1 MIEGTPSPI
10 RKFNPGTFQS
20 DDSVI
25 EQFVVREGEL
35 ATVCEV
41 LRGNIESPSCQ
52 HVLVV
57 APRGRGKTM
66 LLARVAAE
74 IRTNDEFSRHLLS
87 VRFMEENQ
95 EIFDMADFW
104 LETLFHLARECTG
117 EDPDLARELR
127 ETHAA
132 LSGRWGEQDL
142 ADNACAAVLAAADR
156 LDRKLV
162 LMVENLQDLCSDVD
176 EDFAW
181 KLRKVLQTE
190 PQIMLMASAT
200 SRFEQLDDAEY
211 PFFEMFRTISLKPLT
226 TMECGRL
233 WQAVSGDEAGRREI
247 RPLEILTGGSPR
259 LLVIVAGFS
268 RHRSLRRLMEEL
280 VSLIDEHTEYFR
292 GHLDVLP
299 KTERRVYVAVLDL
312 WQSSSAR
319 EIADRARMDI
329 RPVSTLLKR
338 LVDRGVVLVD
348 GLGKKKIYVAAES
361 LYCIYYK
368 LRRERDEAAIVENL
382 LRFMT
387 VFYSET
393 ERNEMFPAFISE
405 SIEYPAIR
413 EGFQRAEIEITNNIE
428 KSSRLV
434 EPEISSTRT
443 ELVRQIS
450 EAYTKLDFDEI
461 IRTVDNLLTE
471 EGADH
476 FAVSDWSLAYALAAK
491 VFAYREMG
499 DFVAAISTCDRLLER
514 FDASINPGIQL
525 QIADALNDTAAAQME
540 LGDVASALATYGEVV
555 ERFGVSDDPDVQW
568 EVCRALNGTAAAQAD
583 LGDVASALA
592 AYGEVVE
599 RFGASGDPYV
609 QRQVCRALNGTAAA
623 QADLG
628 DAASALAAYGEVVE
642 RFGVSD
648 DPDVQWEVCRA
659 LNGTAAAQK
668 ELGDVALALA
678 AYGEVVERFGASD
691 DPYVQWQVCRA
702 LNGTA
707 AAQKELG
714 DAALTLAV
722 YGEVVERFGASDDPG
737 VQWQVCRALNGTAA
751 AQADLGDAASALAT
765 YGEVVERFGASDD
778 PDVQWQVCQALNGT
792 AAVQV
797 GLGDAASV
805 LAAYGEVVERFGASD
820 DPDVQWQVC
829 RALNGTAVV
838 QADLGDAASAIATC
852 NRVVERYG
860 ASDLAGIQAVVAVIL
875 LKKVDILIEID
886 RVEEAL
892 ATCDEAERRLDAWDH
907 EQKPLGVWLAAS
919 LRIRALAM
927 QGNLRAAI
935 SIFQSGYAAFL
946 ADNETMIRD
955 MTRLASDLVAAGVL
969 AKDLVEILS
978 SDAVKANALAPLVV
992 ALRQHAGETVRAPAE
1007 VLEVASDIREGFSP
1021 DSR

>member
-329 RPVSTLLKR
+329 RPVSTMLKR

-413 EGFQRAEIEITNNIE
+413 EGFQRAKIQIANNIG
-428 KSSRLV
+428 KISRLV
-434 EPEISSTRT
+434 EAETSSMET
-443 ELVRQIS
+443 EFMLQIS

-461 IRTVDNLLTE
+461 IRTADNFLTE

-476 FAVSDWSLAYALAAK
+476 FAVSDWSLAHALAAK

-499 DFVAAISTCDRLLER
+499 DFGAAISTCGRLLER

-525 QIADALNDTAAAQME
+525 QIADALNDTAAAQKE
-540 LGDVASALATYGEVV
+540 LGDAVLALATYGEVIERFGASGDPYVQRRVCRALNGTAAVQADLGDVASALATYGEVV

-568 EVCRALNGTAAAQAD
+568 QVCRALNGTAAVQAD

-592 AYGEVVE
+592 
-599 RFGASGDPYV
+599 
-609 QRQVCRALNGTAAA
+609 T
-623 QADLG
+623 
-628 DAASALAAYGEVVE
+628 YGEVVE
-642 RFGVSD
+642 RFGV
-648 DPDVQWEVCRA
+648 
-659 LNGTAAAQK
+659 
-668 ELGDVALALA
+668 
-678 AYGEVVERFGASD
+678 
-691 DPYVQWQVCRA
+691 
-702 LNGTA
+702 
-707 AAQKELG
+707 
-714 DAALTLAV
+714 
-722 YGEVVERFGASDDPG
+722 SDDPG

-751 AQADLGDAASALAT
+751 AQADVGDAASALAT

-792 AAVQV
+792 AAVQ
-797 GLGDAASV
+797 
-805 LAAYGEVVERFGASD
+805 
-820 DPDVQWQVC
+820 
-829 RALNGTAVV
+829 
-838 QADLGDAASAIATC
+838 ADLGDAASAIATC

-860 ASDLAGIQAVVAVIL
+860 ASDRAGIQAVVAVIL

-892 ATCDEAERRLDAWDH
+892 TTCDEAERKLDTLDD
-907 EQKPLGVWLAAS
+907 EQKPMGVWFATS
-919 LRIRALAM
+919 LRGRALAK

-935 SIFQSGYAAFL
+935 SIFRSGYAAFL
-946 ADNETMIRD
+946 ADNEIMIRE
-955 MTRLASDLVAAGVL
+955 MLRLASDLVAAGVL
-969 AKDLVEILS
+969 ARDLVEILS
-978 SDAVKANALAPLVV
+978 GDPVKANALAPLVV
-992 ALRQHAGETVRAPAE
+992 ALRQHAGEIVRAPAE

-1021 DSR
+1021 DST